1 MLRSELP
8 KDFREKLNK
17 ILYDYSPDEAWTGLC
32 ASIMDGER
40 RNYTFTSADRSYCIF
55 VLADKDYNILEVRKM
70 VPFDT
75 DKRIVG

>member
-8 KDFREKLNK
+8 EDFREKLYK
-17 ILYDYSPDEAWTGLC
+17 ILYDCSPNKAWKGLC
-32 ASIMDGER
+32 ASIMNGEK

-75 DKRIVG
+75 DEHIVG

>member
-1 MLRSELP
+1 MPEKAELP
-8 KDFREKLNK
+8 EAFREKLDE
-17 ILYDYSPDEAWTGLC
+17 ILRSYSLGVWTGSC
-32 ASIMDGER
+32 ASAMNGER

-75 DKRIVG
+75 DEHIAG